1 MEEILNY
8 LAERIG
14 IVSFLTGIVF
24 IITSIILYNFPPKK
38 INYLYGYRTPAAMK
52 NQEVWDFSQKLSA
65 FKMFQIGLLLMA
77 VSFLNIF
84 FNINQE
90 QSSILAIVVLI
101 ISCIY
106 MIIST
111 ENAIKKNFP
120 NEK

>member
-38 INYLYGYRTPAAMK
+38 INYLYGYRTPASMK

-101 ISCIY
+101 SSCIY